1 MMESRE
7 IYSPFLIMEAFE
19 YLLIPDVHCREFWKE
34 PVKEVLETTN
44 KPIIF
49 FGDYVDGYPKE
60 FEDESYIKRGIANLE
75 EIVEL
80 KKKYKNR
87 IILLL
92 GNHDCGY
99 AIEPRI
105 CSSRQDKDNYNKISK
120 LFKDNRELFQIAI
133 DFELDDKHIVCSHA
147 GISLNYIEQFLIK
160 QLDPVKQLNN
170 AWLTNNEE
178 VLQSLGVYS
187 HYRGWCGYDFG
198 SPIWADIREFIID
211 DIEPYGDITIC
222 GHSQV
227 KVGPFIS
234 GNIIDIDSREAY
246 ILTSNCKVDKY
257 EL

>member
-1 MMESRE
+1 
-7 IYSPFLIMEAFE
+7 MEAFE
-19 YLLIPDVHCREFWKE
+19 YLLIPDIHCREFWKE

-49 FGDYVDGYPKE
+49 FGDYLDGYPFE
-60 FEDESYIKRGIANLE
+60 FEDELYKAQGIINLE
-75 EIVEL
+75 EIIDL
-80 KKKYKNR
+80 KKKYKDR

-99 AIEPRI
+99 AIDPNI
-105 CSSRQDKDNYNKISK
+105 CSSRMDWKHREHITD

-133 DFELDDKHIVCSHA
+133 DFKLDNKHVVCSHA
-147 GISLNYIEQFLIK
+147 GISQNYIGQFLIK
-160 QLDPVKQLNN
+160 QLDPIKQLNN

-178 VLQSLGVYS
+178 VLQTLGVYS
-187 HYRGWCGYDFG
+187 HYRGWEGWSFG
-198 SPIWADIREFIID
+198 SPIWADIREFVLDGIKI
-211 DIEPYGDITIC
+211 YGDISVF
-222 GHSQV
+222 GHTQL

-257 EL
+257 A